1 MNTINEV
8 RFVENKV
15 RMNNPEIKDKGDKYL
30 DSVRTKKK
38 ARYDK
43 ANDNTD
49 NNTDNNTNSATSKQ
63 EQFFKNFYKNI
74 KTLKVRTIK
83 TPDGDIQEY
92 YSDSSS
98 NSSQDNNKKRIVDF
112 DKVFQRRRLQYVS
125 ALNGGKI
132 KKVNVSKLYEYG
144 IVFNEATGKYEKV
157 NQGCPRNDPVNKLI
171 EDNEDL
177 WTDRFT
183 PELIIQKAINERV
196 KKYPEMKGLSNKS
209 IFTTGFN
216 PESILL
222 TAIAI
227 RKNKIKSGAIKPERS
242 SLDILCDQETEWW
255 NKYGNPNNN
264 NNNIENNNPNNTIDT
279 ATE

>member
-38 ARYDK
+38 VRYNK
-43 ANDNTD
+43 ANNNTPTNTD
-49 NNTDNNTNSATSKQ
+49 NNIVSATSKQ
-63 EQFFKNFYKNI
+63 EEFFKNFHKKI
-74 KTLKVRTIK
+74 RTLKVRTK
-83 TPDGDIQEY
+83 HTPDGDIDY

-98 NSSQDNNKKRIVDF
+98 NSSQDNQRKTIDF

-171 EDNEDL
+171 QDNEDL

-227 RKNKIKSGAIKPERS
+227 KKNKNKSS
-242 SLDILCDQETEWW
+242 
-255 NKYGNPNNN
+255 
-264 NNNIENNNPNNTIDT
+264 T